1 MWSVISEPLGAH
13 KELQLVCLSRWTV
26 SDTTINSI
34 TNGVSLGQD
43 YLFIQPMVNVF
54 LKYLFLLF
62 LLGSVLV
69 VQKLHT
75 NYYLRS
81 EISLRED

>member
-13 KELQLVCLSRWTV
+13 KELQLVCLSHWTV
-26 SDTTINSI
+26 SGTTINSI

-54 LKYLFLLF
+54 LKYVFLLF
-62 LLGSVLV
+62 LLGAVLV

-75 NYYLRS
+75 NYFLRS